1 METTRKEVRKMQTVY
16 LNGGIEKFGSK
27 WEANCS
33 NIRDVFRLIECQTPG
48 FREYLVNAAENNV
61 SFEIQRGSEFLG
73 SPEELLLSL
82 NEEDIIITEV
92 PSGSKSGAAKL
103 LAALAIASLF
113 FIPGT
118 QGLLM
123 NKVGYSTTVN
133 AGTAGASTVS
143 GSAYVG
149 LSTPGLIAASIA
161 TNLAITGISQ
171 MMMPGPEVDQGTDEA
186 YLFDGPTNSITQG
199 LPVPVAY
206 GELIVGGAPISQYY
220 RGYGW
225 SGDGNFPPG
234 KVINTF
240 IGDFFIPADTLDLD
254 GIDEAETYH
263 G

>member
-1 METTRKEVRKMQTVY
+1 MQTVY

-61 SFEIQRGSEFLG
+61 SLEIQRGSEFLG

-92 PSGSKSGAAKL
+92 PSGSKSGIGKL
-103 LAALAIASLF
+103 LAAIAIVAVVAASGGFSGAGFFGAGQATGTLGGATGVGTSAQVVTPIATGLGTKGLVALSIAS
-113 FIPGT
+113 
-118 QGLLM
+118 
-123 NKVGYSTTVN
+123 
-133 AGTAGASTVS
+133 
-143 GSAYVG
+143 
-149 LSTPGLIAASIA
+149 
-161 TNLAITGISQ
+161 NLAITGIAQ

-199 LPVPVAY
+199 LPVPLAY

>member
-1 METTRKEVRKMQTVY
+1 MQTVY

-118 QGLLM
+118 QALLM

>member
-1 METTRKEVRKMQTVY
+1 M
-16 LNGGIEKFGSK
+16 
-27 WEANCS
+27 
-33 NIRDVFRLIECQTPG
+33 
-48 FREYLVNAAENNV
+48 
-61 SFEIQRGSEFLG
+61 
-73 SPEELLLSL
+73 LSL

-118 QGLLM
+118 QALLM

>member
-92 PSGSKSGAAKL
+92 PSGSKSGIGKL
-103 LAALAIASLF
+103 LAAIAIVAVVAATGGFSGAGFFGATTPAPLGGGTVQVATGLGTKGLVALSIAS
-113 FIPGT
+113 
-118 QGLLM
+118 
-123 NKVGYSTTVN
+123 
-133 AGTAGASTVS
+133 
-143 GSAYVG
+143 
-149 LSTPGLIAASIA
+149 
-161 TNLAITGISQ
+161 NLAITGISQ